1 VRLDHFG
8 TNEVDL
14 PMRPIDAENRPMT
27 TPATTLTRGLSV
39 PQGAALTIGAVL
51 GTGVISL
58 PALAADLAG
67 PASIVA
73 WVLLLALSVPLAATF
88 AALGSRYPDSG
99 GVSTYVRRAF
109 GDHAAT
115 AVGWCFYWS
124 IPVGAP
130 VAALFAGNYVAD
142 ASGGG
147 RDTSY
152 LIGGLLIVLVAAMN
166 WFGLKVSGRA
176 QLGLAGVLAMLLLVT
191 TVAALP
197 HAHWSNLT
205 PFAPH
210 GWSAIGPTAALLV
223 WGFAGWEAVT
233 SLAGEYRNPAHD
245 IPRATGVALVVVGI
259 LYLGVVA
266 AALLVL
272 GPAAGTS
279 RAPLA
284 DLLAIGFGEPARAV
298 TTVVALL
305 LTLGAMNA
313 YFSGGSKLGAAM
325 GRDGSLPSWFA
336 QGSGAGEIP
345 RRSLAVMLALG
356 LAAHAAC
363 YLLHLGLSALV
374 LVITGS
380 FTLVYV
386 LGTAA
391 AVRLL
396 PAGLSRALAVVA
408 FVSVLGL
415 LAVNGVHVVFGVGI
429 ALSGLAFAVRRK
441 GSPVVPAM
449 AAETV
454 GC

>member
-1 VRLDHFG
+1 
-8 TNEVDL
+8 
-14 PMRPIDAENRPMT
+14 MS
-27 TPATTLTRGLSV
+27 LSV

-58 PALAADLAG
+58 PALAADIAG
-67 PASIVA
+67 PASMVA
-73 WVLLLALSVPLAATF
+73 WVLLVALSVPLAATF
-88 AALGSRYPDSG
+88 AALGSRFPDSG
-99 GVSTYVRRAF
+99 GVSTYVRQAF
-109 GDHAAT
+109 GGHAAT

-130 VAALFAGNYVAD
+130 AAALFAGNYVAD
-142 ASGGG
+142 AVGGG

-152 LIGGLLIVLVAAMN
+152 LIGGVLIALVAAMN
-166 WFGLKVSGRA
+166 WFGLRVSGRA
-176 QLGLAGVLAMLLLVT
+176 QLALAGVLALLLLVT
-191 TVAALP
+191 TLAALP
-197 HAHWSNLT
+197 HASLGHLT

-210 GWSAIGPTAALLV
+210 GWSAIGPAAALLV

-233 SLAGEYRNPAHD
+233 SLAGEYRNPVRD
-245 IPRATGVALVVVGI
+245 IPRATAIALVVVGV

-305 LTLGAMNA
+305 LTVGAMNA
-313 YFSGGSKLGAAM
+313 YYSGGSKLGAAM
-325 GRDGSLPSWFA
+325 GRDGSLPAWFA
-336 QGSGAGEIP
+336 AGSAAGEIP
-345 RRSLAVMLALG
+345 RRSLAVMLVLG
-356 LAAHAAC
+356 LASHLAC
-363 YLLHLGLSALV
+363 YVFHIGLSALV
-374 LVITGS
+374 LLITGA

-396 PAGLSRALAVVA
+396 PGGQARRVAVIA
-408 FVSVLGL
+408 FVSVLVLLAMNGLHMLWAFGVALAGL
-415 LAVNGVHVVFGVGI
+415 LY
-429 ALSGLAFAVRRK
+429 AVRRTA
-441 GSPVVPAM
+441 VAVPCSARGPGLGVS
-449 AAETV
+449 AV
-454 GC
+454 HQ

>member
-1 VRLDHFG
+1 M
-8 TNEVDL
+8 TSTVD
-14 PMRPIDAENRPMT
+14 ATAQHT
-27 TPATTLTRGLSV
+27 TLSV

-73 WVLLLALSVPLAATF
+73 WALLVALSVPLAFTF

-109 GDHAAT
+109 GDRLAT

-130 VAALFAGNYVAD
+130 AAALFAGNYVAD
-142 ASGGG
+142 TVGGG

-152 LIGGLLIVLVAAMN
+152 LIGGVLILVVAVMN
-166 WFGLKVSGRA
+166 WFGLRLSGRV
-176 QLGLAGVLAMLLLVT
+176 QLALAGVLAVLLLLT
-191 TVAALP
+191 TIAALP
-197 HAHWSNLT
+197 HADWGNLT

-245 IPRATGVALVVVGI
+245 IPRATTIAVVVVGV
-259 LYLGVVA
+259 LYLGVVG

-272 GPAAGTS
+272 GSAAGES

-284 DLLAIGFGEPARAV
+284 DLLAIGLGEPARAV

-305 LTLGAMNA
+305 LTVGAMNA
-313 YFSGGSKLGAAM
+313 YYSGGSKLGAAM
-325 GRDGSLPSWFA
+325 GRDGSLPAWFG
-336 QGSGAGEIP
+336 QGSAAGQVP
-345 RRSLAVMLALG
+345 RRSLSVMLVLG
-356 LAAHAAC
+356 LASHVVC
-363 YLLHLGLSALV
+363 YVFDVPLSGLV
-374 LVITGS
+374 LVTTGS

-386 LGTAA
+386 VGTAA
-391 AVRLL
+391 ACRLL
-396 PAGLSRALAVVA
+396 PAGRARVLA
-408 FVSVLGL
+408 FVSFTSVLAL
-415 LAVNGVHVVFGVGI
+415 LVVNGLHVMWGVGI
-429 ALSGLAFAVRRK
+429 ALAGLAYAATKAPAQPVSVLQ
-441 GSPVVPAM
+441 GSASS
-449 AAETV
+449 TV
-454 GC
+454 GP